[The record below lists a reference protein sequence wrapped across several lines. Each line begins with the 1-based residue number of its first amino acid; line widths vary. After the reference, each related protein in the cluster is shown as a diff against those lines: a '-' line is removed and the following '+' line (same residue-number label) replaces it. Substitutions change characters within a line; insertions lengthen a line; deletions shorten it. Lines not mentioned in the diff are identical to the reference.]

1 MVSIFIFR
9 LALCRRCTG
18 ASRIRGLQRKNE
30 RKRLGIALK
39 RTLFMFPRWRLDTR
53 SGHAV
58 QWQLFRCSR
67 FRYQNVRT
75 ARGYTLVCAAGAQH
89 AALQSYC
96 VSTTSIVSINR
107 ECKRVH
113 SRHVPLAV
121 FARAQTGYR
130 RARRDPA
137 YRFRTFVDPRH
148 AHPRIRVAIS
158 HEILARLAVGM
169 EGRIRGAQQTVPKCS

>member
-1 MVSIFIFR
+1 VGKIRFWRSGNVFVLNSISEVQVKIFDIAMVSIFFFR

-18 ASRIRGLQRKNE
+18 ASQIRGLPRKNG
-30 RKRLGIALK
+30 RKRLRIALK

-96 VSTTSIVSINR
+96 VSTTSIVSFNR
-107 ECKRVH
+107 ECKMATRDMHPLPSSPEHKPGTAV
-113 SRHVPLAV
+113 LAV
-121 FARAQTGYR
+121 T
-130 RARRDPA
+130 PPI
-137 YRFRTFVDPRH
+137 V
-148 AHPRIRVAIS
+148 S
-158 HEILARLAVGM
+158 ARLWTRATPTPGY
-169 EGRIRGAQQTVPKCS
+169 G